1 MEKEKKNYILEVVIF
16 NPTEPT
22 ETVNY
27 KYDVVFSTD
36 NNNYGNGTYLKIG
49 NDKLYDL
56 RYNQDYHKGQ
66 EIEFL
71 TAWACNYWNGENGAY
86 KLKDITIKT
95 V

>member
-1 MEKEKKNYILEVVIF
+1 MEKEKKKYLLEVVIF
-16 NPTEPT
+16 NPSDPT
-22 ETVNY
+22 ETQCYN
-27 KYDVVFSTD
+27 YDVIFSID
-36 NNNYGNGTYLKIG
+36 NNNYGNGTYLSIG
-49 NDKLYDL
+49 DNKLYDL
-56 RYNQDYHKGQ
+56 RYNQEYHKGH